1 MKREFVSHLAQLLLG
16 GIENAQR
23 ALARLVLLHQLD
35 TNRKA
40 HCVGKR
46 LKDLAGSDEIEIAG
60 NLALEQA
67 NMPLL
72 ILPIEMIGNQ
82 KDCLSVQ
89 LGYSKRVDDAVIFDG
104 HYGPGEERDLS
115 SLIASSYHA

>member
-1 MKREFVSHLAQLLLG
+1 
-16 GIENAQR
+16 
-23 ALARLVLLHQLD
+23 
-35 TNRKA
+35 
-40 HCVGKR
+40 
-46 LKDLAGSDEIEIAG
+46 
-60 NLALEQA
+60 
-67 NMPLL
+67 MPLL